1 MLAILAR
8 CRDLVPSFDAGEV
21 IHSFSGL
28 RAKSS
33 RGDWIIERCSTAPD
47 LVHAAG
53 IDSPG
58 LAGSPAIA
66 LEVVSL
72 LKAAGL
78 PTPPNPTFNPNRR
91 PIILPKDSTMLRAAH
106 INDDGTVTA
115 IKMKVD
121 GDTPGCNIICKC
133 EKVLESEIVDAIHRS
148 LPCGS
153 TQAVR
158 KRTRAGMGHCQAEFC
173 EDRVKAVIAR
183 ETRTPL
189 ADVPGRPWPATSIL
203 PARWLD
209 EKQKEG
215 MREIGLGDA
224 KQPPAAVVR

>member
-1 MLAILAR
+1 M
-8 CRDLVPSFDAGEV
+8 PSFDAGAV
-21 IHSFSGL
+21 IHSFSGQ

-33 RGDWIIERCSTAPD
+33 RGDWIIERCATAPD

-78 PTPPNPTFNPNRR
+78 PLAPNAAFNPNRR
-91 PIILPKDSTMLRAAH
+91 PIIVPKEHSLLTAARVEPSGSVSRTK
-106 INDDGTVTA
+106 I
-115 IKMKVD
+115 KVD
-121 GDTPGCNIICKC
+121 GATPGTNIICKC

-148 LPCGS
+148 LPCES

-173 EDRVKAVIAR
+173 EERVKAVIAR
-183 ETRTPL
+183 ECHVPVD
-189 ADVPGRPWPATSIL
+189 AVPGRPWPATSIL
-203 PARWLD
+203 PQRWLD
-209 EKQKEG
+209 EQMKAG
-215 MREIGLGDA
+215 IRALG
-224 KQPPAAVVR
+224 R